1 MAADCD
7 IVDSPTPTQ
16 TTHIRRSVLPSMLTI
31 NTIYTITEDSMKH
44 RQLKKSPAARGV
56 SECCYVFYT
65 LVNRNVLK
73 LLTLMMNS
81 MLGVRASPIAEPLEN
96 PQHPNCL
103 LHTKGASS

>member
-44 RQLKKSPAARGV
+44 RQLKKIPAARGV
-56 SECCYVFYT
+56 SECCYYVIYT

-81 MLGVRASPIAEPLEN
+81 MMGV
-96 PQHPNCL
+96 
-103 LHTKGASS
+103 